1 MALIYCNQCG
11 KQVSDRA
18 QCCPHCG
25 APVADKAVVDH
36 SKIGATLQTRQA
48 STSMPKVTRIE
59 NPPKKRGWLP
69 FVILAIVLAAIL
81 AGLGGW
87 YSRSEQIKQQQLEE
101 QQARER
107 ARQDSIAEAQRIEQ
121 ARLDSIA
128 AAEQARR
135 DSIEQLHQN
144 IVNAYLTKLRNLRST
159 DSDNATHY
167 FLHDINK
174 DGIPELWIAGDFGCS
189 CTRAFMYAGGALKQ
203 IYSGS
208 GLGHSSYHLRDG
220 TLLCHFTHMGS
231 ESLDKIVYS
240 GGKVVEKNI
249 LKQEFFDSMD
259 GEYNEVYDPK
269 VRTYSSSDEGP
280 IRAIFY

>member
-18 QCCPHCG
+18 QFCPHCG
-25 APVADKAVVDH
+25 APVDDKAVVDH
-36 SKIGATLQTRQA
+36 SKIGTTLQTGHA

-87 YSRSEQIKQQQLEE
+87 YYRSEQIRQQQLEE

-107 ARQDSIAEAQRIEQ
+107 ARQDSIAEALRIEQ

-144 IVNAYLTKLRNLRST
+144 IVNAYLTKL
-159 DSDNATHY
+159 
-167 FLHDINK
+167 
-174 DGIPELWIAGDFGCS
+174 
-189 CTRAFMYAGGALKQ
+189 
-203 IYSGS
+203 
-208 GLGHSSYHLRDG
+208 
-220 TLLCHFTHMGS
+220 
-231 ESLDKIVYS
+231 
-240 GGKVVEKNI
+240 
-249 LKQEFFDSMD
+249 
-259 GEYNEVYDPK
+259 
-269 VRTYSSSDEGP
+269 
-280 IRAIFY
+280 